1 MTRILIAVDQTEESV
16 EAARTAYK
24 LFGGDAEY
32 TVISVA
38 TDAPVYWGDE
48 PIGAGRAYPLVV
60 PPVGAGMVATMP
72 LAVRTE
78 PEGVRADDVPRPV
91 DVASQQAEHVVAE
104 AGVRHAKPLGDIGDP
119 AEAIIAA
126 ARDNN
131 ADVIVVGSHDH
142 GWLARLFTSSV
153 GEKVVRKA
161 DTPVLVVR

>member
-1 MTRILIAVDQTEESV
+1 MTRVLIAVDQTEQSV
-16 EAARTAYK
+16 EAARTAHK
-24 LFGGDAEY
+24 LFGDEADY
-32 TVISVA
+32 MVISVA
-38 TDAPVYWGDE
+38 TDAPVYSGDD
-48 PIGAGRAYPLVV
+48 PIGAGRAYPLVI
-60 PPVGAGMVATMP
+60 PPVGAGMVAAMP

-78 PEGVRADDVPRPV
+78 PDVRADDAPRPV

-104 AGVRHAKPLGDIGDP
+104 AGVVDAKPLGDVGDP

-131 ADVIVVGSHDH
+131 ADVIVVGSHDR
-142 GWLARLFTSSV
+142 GWLERLFTSSV